1 MAKNKC
7 PDCPKCLPNWLAAFG
22 DLMSLL
28 LCFFV
33 LLLSMSTMDAKKVQE
48 AIGSLAGALSVLEG
62 GTKSEIS
69 RERQQQATPMDTTEV
84 TTNMVITS
92 TLKQAIIEI
101 NEMSKT
107 AGNPEIG
114 LEEAEDG
121 FIIRLPDGLL
131 FAPGSAIIQNE
142 DAILFLKRIAL
153 IVKRLPENLH
163 VNAKGH
169 TDDRPPAASSPFKDN
184 WELSTARAVS
194 VVKELIKNKIDPRKI
209 DASGKAEF
217 DPITSNATQ
226 EGRAKNRRV
235 ELHFFSLKNETKKD
249 AQKSVLDTAIDVSS
263 ES

>member
-7 PDCPKCLPNWLAAFG
+7 PDCPKCLPQWLAAFG

-62 GTKSEIS
+62 GTKTEIS
-69 RERQQQATPMDTTEV
+69 RERQQQATPIESQEE
-84 TTNMVITS
+84 TS
-92 TLKQAIIEI
+92 NRVKTMSKSVIEI
-101 NEMSKT
+101 NEMLKT
-107 AGNPEIG
+107 SGSPEIT

-131 FAPGSAIIQNE
+131 FKPGSAVIENE
-142 DAILFLKRIAL
+142 DALLFLKRIAL
-153 IVKRLPENLH
+153 IVIKLPEDLH
-163 VNAKGH
+163 VNATGH
-169 TDDRPPAASSPFKDN
+169 TDNLPPEQTSPYKDN

-194 VVKELIKNKIDPRKI
+194 VVKELIKNQIDAKKIR
-209 DASGKAEF
+209 ASGKAEF
-217 DPITSNATQ
+217 EPITSNASE

-235 ELHFFSLKNETKKD
+235 ELHFFSLDDDKKD
-249 AQKSVLDTAIDVSS
+249 QAKQSVLDSTSVKQ
-263 ES
+263 EE